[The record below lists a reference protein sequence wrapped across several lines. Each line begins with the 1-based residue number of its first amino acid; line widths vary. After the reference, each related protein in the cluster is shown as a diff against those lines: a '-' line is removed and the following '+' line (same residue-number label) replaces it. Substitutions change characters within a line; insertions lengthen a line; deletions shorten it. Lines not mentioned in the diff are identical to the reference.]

1 MNLERCRKIWLSR
14 FEVHMEYSK
23 IEETNK
29 RLNLT
34 NIKGKDYAGV
44 NQRVIAFRD
53 LFPEGRI
60 ITEILS
66 HEPAENGGKDIIIQ
80 ANVFDGDKLIATGLA
95 QENSKSSYINQTS
108 YVENCETSAVGRAL
122 GFVGIGI
129 IDSLATLEE
138 YANAV
143 NNQTQQA
150 TSDAL
155 ASAKQ
160 VEFLSKRYKG
170 EQLSKM
176 LDYYKIKSIDQLSK
190 RQASELIDKI
200 MKKDKEKGA
209 ST

>member
-1 MNLERCRKIWLSR
+1 
-14 FEVHMEYSK
+14 MEYSK

-44 NQRVIAFRD
+44 NQRVIAFRE

-66 HEPAENGGKDIIIQ
+66 HEPAENGGKDILIQ

>member
-1 MNLERCRKIWLSR
+1 MD
-14 FEVHMEYSK
+14 YSK

-29 RLNLT
+29 RLNLM

-44 NQRVIAFRD
+44 NQRVIAFRE

-66 HEPAENGGKDIIIQ
+66 HEPAENGGKDILIQ

-209 ST
+209 IYT

>member
-1 MNLERCRKIWLSR
+1 
-14 FEVHMEYSK
+14 MEYSK

-44 NQRVIAFRD
+44 NQRVIAFRE

-60 ITEILS
+60 ITEIIS
-66 HEPAENGGKDIIIQ
+66 HEPAENGGKDILIQ

-176 LDYYKIKSIDQLSK
+176 LNYYKIKSIDQLSK

>member
-1 MNLERCRKIWLSR
+1 
-14 FEVHMEYSK
+14 MEYSK

-44 NQRVIAFRD
+44 NQRVIAFRE

-66 HEPAENGGKDIIIQ
+66 HEPAENGGKDIVIQ

-170 EQLSKM
+170 DQLSKM

-209 ST
+209 IYT

>member
-1 MNLERCRKIWLSR
+1 
-14 FEVHMEYSK
+14 MEYSK

-44 NQRVIAFRD
+44 NQRVIAFRE

-66 HEPAENGGKDIIIQ
+66 HEPAENGGKDILIQ

-155 ASAKQ
+155 ASSKQ

-170 EQLSKM
+170 DQLGKM

>member
-1 MNLERCRKIWLSR
+1 
-14 FEVHMEYSK
+14 MEYSK

-44 NQRVIAFRD
+44 NQRVIAFRE

-66 HEPAENGGKDIIIQ
+66 HEPAENGGKDILIQ

-160 VEFLSKRYKG
+160 VEFLAKRYKG
-170 EQLSKM
+170 DQLSKM

>member
-1 MNLERCRKIWLSR
+1 
-14 FEVHMEYSK
+14 MEYSK

>member
-1 MNLERCRKIWLSR
+1 
-14 FEVHMEYSK
+14 MEYSK

-44 NQRVIAFRD
+44 NQRVIAFRE

-66 HEPAENGGKDIIIQ
+66 HEPAESGGKDILIQ
-80 ANVFDGDKLIATGLA
+80 ANIFDGDKLIATGLA

-170 EQLSKM
+170 DQLSKM
-176 LDYYKIKSIDQLSK
+176 LEYYKIKSIDQLSK

>member
-1 MNLERCRKIWLSR
+1 
-14 FEVHMEYSK
+14 MEYSK

-44 NQRVIAFRD
+44 NQRVIAFRE

-66 HEPAENGGKDIIIQ
+66 HEPAENGGKDIVIQ

-155 ASAKQ
+155 ASSKQ

>member
-1 MNLERCRKIWLSR
+1 
-14 FEVHMEYSK
+14 MEYSK

-44 NQRVIAFRD
+44 NQRVIAFRE

-60 ITEILS
+60 ITEIIS
-66 HEPAENGGKDIIIQ
+66 HEPAENGGKDILIQ

>member
-1 MNLERCRKIWLSR
+1 
-14 FEVHMEYSK
+14 MEYSK

-44 NQRVIAFRD
+44 NQRVIAFRE

-66 HEPAENGGKDIIIQ
+66 HEPAENGGKDILIQ
-80 ANVFDGDKLIATGLA
+80 ANIFDGDKLIATGLA

-170 EQLSKM
+170 DQLSKM

>member
-1 MNLERCRKIWLSR
+1 
-14 FEVHMEYSK
+14 MEYSK

-44 NQRVIAFRD
+44 NQRVIAFRE

-66 HEPAENGGKDIIIQ
+66 HEPAENGGKDILIQ

-160 VEFLSKRYKG
+160 VEFLAKRYKG

-209 ST
+209 IYT